1 MPMTKGWE
9 GHGQEKN
16 NMDGRPGAA
25 PLSGP
30 GGEDGTEQAGGPSG
44 ARGCGLAV
52 GPVHVERSRKVSPL
66 TGEGARLEK
75 LPVKVLVAGDDRHMV
90 ALLATVTGIEQGS
103 DTSSARCSGR

>member
-16 NMDGRPGAA
+16 NVDGRPGAA

-30 GGEDGTEQAGGPSG
+30 GGGDGTEQAGGPSG

-52 GPVHVERSRKVSPL
+52 GPVHVEQSRKVSPL

-103 DTSSARCSGR
+103 DASSVRCGGR